1 MKISVIAPMFNE
13 EANLQNTYSKIEIE
27 FLKNNITN
35 YEIIFVNDGSTDQTW
50 EKAKELENKHENL
63 KVIGY
68 KVNQG
73 RGKAL
78 RTGFNFA
85 TGEIICTIDFDLS
98 YHESHITRM
107 IRELEENP
115 ITDVVLASCYM
126 PGGNVIGI
134 PKFRLFISKTANILY
149 RFAFSPRIYTSTCV
163 VRAYRKSTIK
173 YLELESNDKEIHLE
187 IISKLL
193 SNGFKIKEIPGTLT
207 RRIESSN
214 SPKRKTFKF
223 RRHSLSHILYFI
235 QEKPF
240 TLFGLIGFVLCI
252 LSFLSSLILIYSRFS
267 GDIEFNNTIVSR
279 IMSPNLIIILFLS
292 GLQMIGLGFLG
303 IQNNFLKKELFK
315 VQRQINK
322 IK

>member
-1 MKISVIAPMFNE
+1 MRISVIAPMFNE
-13 EANLQNTYSKIEIE
+13 EENLQNTLSKIEIE
-27 FLKNNITN
+27 FQKNKITN
-35 YEIIFVNDGSTDQTW
+35 YEIIFINDGSTDQTW
-50 EKAKELENKHENL
+50 EKAKELENKYENL

-68 KVNQG
+68 AVNQG

-78 RTGFNFA
+78 RTGFDFA
-85 TGEIICTIDFDLS
+85 TGDVICSIDFDLS

-107 IRELEENP
+107 IKELEENP

-126 PGGNVIGI
+126 PRGNVIGV
-134 PKFRLFISKTANILY
+134 PKFRLFISKTANLLY
-149 RFAFSPRIYTSTCV
+149 RFAFSPKIYTSTCV
-163 VRAYRKSTIK
+163 VRAYRKEAIK
-173 YLELESNDKEIHLE
+173 YLELESNGKEIHLE

-214 SPKRKTFKF
+214 LPKRKTFKF

-240 TLFGLIGFVLCI
+240 ALFGLLGFVLCM
-252 LSFLSSLILIYSRFS
+252 LSFLSSLILLYSRFS
-267 GDIEFNNTIVSR
+267 VDIEFNNTIVSR

-303 IQNNFLKKELFK
+303 IQNNLLKKELFK
-315 VQRQINK
+315 TQKMINK
-322 IK
+322 K

>member
-35 YEIIFVNDGSTDQTW
+35 YEIIFVNDGSTDETFY
-50 EKAKELENKHENL
+50 KAKELENKYENL

-85 TGEIICTIDFDLS
+85 TGDVICTIDFDLS

-134 PKFRLFISKTANILY
+134 PKFRLFISKTANLLY
-149 RFAFSPRIYTSTCV
+149 RFAFSPKIYTSTCV
-163 VRAYRKSTIK
+163 VRAYRKEAIK

-240 TLFGLIGFVLCI
+240 TLFGLIGFVLCM
-252 LSFLSSLILIYSRFS
+252 LSFLSSLILLYSRFS
-267 GDIEFNNTIVSR
+267 GDIEFNNTGLSR

-303 IQNNFLKKELFK
+303 IQNNLLKKELFK
-315 VQRQINK
+315 TQKQINK

>member
-1 MKISVIAPMFNE
+1 MFNE
-13 EANLQNTYSKIEIE
+13 QENLLITLNKIQEE
-27 FLKNNITN
+27 FKKNNISN
-35 YEIIFVNDGSTDQTW
+35 YEIIFVNDGSTDDTFQ
-50 EKAKELENKHENL
+50 KAKEIEKNNVQLS
-63 KVIGY
+63 VIGY
-68 KVNQG
+68 EINQG

-78 RTGFNFA
+78 RTGIDFA
-85 TGEIICTIDFDLS
+85 SGDVICTIDFDLS

-107 IRELEENP
+107 IKELEDNP

-126 PGGNVIGI
+126 PGGKVIGV
-134 PKFRLFISKTANILY
+134 PRFRLFVSKTANLLY

-163 VRAYRKSTIK
+163 VRAYRKESIK

-207 RRIESSN
+207 RRIEPSDG
-214 SPKRKTFKF
+214 PQRKTFKF

-240 TLFGLIGFVLCI
+240 VLFGILGMTLCLLSLASSGVL
-252 LSFLSSLILIYSRFS
+252 FYTRFA
-267 GDIEFNNTIVSR
+267 DNIEFNNTFLAR

-303 IQNNFLKKELFK
+303 IQNNLLKKELFK
-315 VQRQINK
+315 TQKQINK